1 MNNVHLIG
9 RLTKEPDLAYTQS
22 GVAVCNNSIAVDDG
36 FGDTKKT
43 YFFNL
48 KWFAKVA
55 ETVAGLTFKGQQ
67 IAISGNLIQR
77 SYDDK
82 NTGKKQ
88 YVIEIRVKE
97 FKLLSFRD
105 KNTNEGY
112 GTDAPDAQDYVVSDS
127 DLPF

>member
-1 MNNVHLIG
+1 MNSVHLIG
-9 RLTKEPDLAYTQS
+9 HLTREPDLAYTQS
-22 GVAVCNNSIAVDDG
+22 GVAVCNNAIAVEDG
-36 FGDTKKT
+36 FGDNKKT

-55 ETVAGLTFKGQQ
+55 ETVAGLTYKGQK

-82 NTGKKQ
+82 NTGKKA

-97 FKLLSFRD
+97 FKLLSY
-105 KNTNEGY
+105 KEGKSQEVF
-112 GTDAPDAQDYVVSDS
+112 GVPLPDDQFATISDS

>member
-67 IAISGNLIQR
+67 IAITGNLIQR

-82 NTGKKQ
+82 QTGKKQ

-105 KNTNEGY
+105 KGTNEVFGV
-112 GTDAPDAQDYVVSDS
+112 DVSDAQNYTVSDS